1 MSLHEKLNTDLKAAM
16 RARDELRMLVL
27 RSLLSSMN
35 YAEIAKQKKLDD
47 GGVIEVIG
55 REIKQ
60 RRESIEAY
68 EKGNRKDLADK
79 EKAEMAV
86 LQEYMPAQM
95 GRDEI
100 VSIVKAV
107 IAEVGAKG
115 PGDKGKVMQK
125 LMPQVKGKADG
136 SEVNNI
142 VTTCWA
148 NCEQVLPPVLSLRV
162 KRSNPWI
169 RRRHALRLLRRCA
182 PRNDM
187 QEAGRS

>member
-1 MSLHEKLNTDLKAAM
+1 MSLQEKLNTDLKAAM

-55 REIKQ
+55 KEIKQ

-95 GRDEI
+95 SREEI
-100 VSIVKAV
+100 TAIVEKV
-107 IAEVGAKG
+107 IAEVGAKDQ
-115 PGDKGKVMQK
+115 GDKGKVMQK

-136 SEVNNI
+136 NEVNGI
-142 VTTCWA
+142 VTD
-148 NCEQVLPPVLSLRV
+148 
-162 KRSNPWI
+162 
-169 RRRHALRLLRRCA
+169 LL
-182 PRNDM
+182 
-187 QEAGRS
+187 GKL

>member
-1 MSLHEKLNTDLKAAM
+1 MSLQEKINTDLKAAM

-27 RSLLSSMN
+27 RTVLSSIN
-35 YAEIAKQKKLDD
+35 YAEIAKQKKLAD

-60 RRESIEAY
+60 RKESIEAY
-68 EKGNRKDLADK
+68 EKGNRADLAAK
-79 EKAEMAV
+79 ERAEMAV

-100 VSIVKAV
+100 TSLVKAV
-107 IAEVGAKG
+107 ITEVGAKG

-136 SEVNNI
+136 GEVNSI
-142 VTTCWA
+142 VTD
-148 NCEQVLPPVLSLRV
+148 
-162 KRSNPWI
+162 
-169 RRRHALRLLRRCA
+169 LL
-182 PRNDM
+182 
-187 QEAGRS
+187 GKL

>member
-1 MSLHEKLNTDLKAAM
+1 MSLQEKLNTDLKAAM

-55 REIKQ
+55 KEVKQ

-68 EKGNRKDLADK
+68 EKGNRQDLADK
-79 EKAEMAV
+79 EKAELAI

-95 GRDEI
+95 GREEI
-100 VSIVKAV
+100 TSIVEKV

-136 SEVNNI
+136 NEVNGI
-142 VTTCWA
+142 VTD
-148 NCEQVLPPVLSLRV
+148 
-162 KRSNPWI
+162 
-169 RRRHALRLLRRCA
+169 LL
-182 PRNDM
+182 
-187 QEAGRS
+187 GKL

>member
-1 MSLHEKLNTDLKAAM
+1 MSLQEKLNTDLKTAM
-16 RARDELRMLVL
+16 RARDEVRMLVL
-27 RSLLSSMN
+27 RSLLSAMN

-47 GGVIEVIG
+47 SGVIEVIS

-68 EKGNRKDLADK
+68 EKGNRPDLVGK

-100 VSIVKAV
+100 TALAQKV
-107 IAEVGAKG
+107 IEEVGAKAA
-115 PGDKGKVMQK
+115 GDKGKVMQK

-136 SEVNNI
+136 GEVNSI
-142 VTTCWA
+142 VT
-148 NCEQVLPPVLSLRV
+148 E
-162 KRSNPWI
+162 
-169 RRRHALRLLRRCA
+169 LL
-182 PRNDM
+182 
-187 QEAGRS
+187 GKL

>member
-1 MSLHEKLNTDLKAAM
+1 MSLQEKLNTDLKAAM

-55 REIKQ
+55 KEIKQ

-68 EKGNRKDLADK
+68 EKGNRKDLSDK
-79 EKAEMAV
+79 EKAE
-86 LQEYMPAQM
+86 LTILREYMPAQM
-95 GRDEI
+95 SGEEI
-100 VSIVKAV
+100 TAIAEKV
-107 IAEVGAKG
+107 IAEVGATG

-136 SEVNNI
+136 SEVNSI
-142 VTTCWA
+142 VT
-148 NCEQVLPPVLSLRV
+148 E
-162 KRSNPWI
+162 
-169 RRRHALRLLRRCA
+169 LL
-182 PRNDM
+182 
-187 QEAGRS
+187 GKL

>member
-1 MSLHEKLNTDLKAAM
+1 MSLQEKLNTDLKAAM

-27 RSLLSSMN
+27 RTLLSSMN

-55 REIKQ
+55 KEVKQ

-95 GRDEI
+95 SGEEI
-100 VSIVKAV
+100 TAIVEKV

-136 SEVNNI
+136 NEVNNI
-142 VTTCWA
+142 VT
-148 NCEQVLPPVLSLRV
+148 SLLG
-162 KRSNPWI
+162 K
-169 RRRHALRLLRRCA
+169 L
-182 PRNDM
+182 
-187 QEAGRS
+187 

>member
-1 MSLHEKLNTDLKAAM
+1 MPLQEKLNTDLKAAM
-16 RARDELRMLVL
+16 RAHDELRMLVL

-55 REIKQ
+55 KEIKQ
-60 RRESIEAY
+60 RKESIEAY

-100 VSIVKAV
+100 ISIVQAV
-107 IAEVGAKG
+107 ITGVGAKG

-125 LMPQVKGKADG
+125 LMPQVKVKADG
-136 SEVNNI
+136 NEVNGI
-142 VTTCWA
+142 VTD
-148 NCEQVLPPVLSLRV
+148 
-162 KRSNPWI
+162 
-169 RRRHALRLLRRCA
+169 LL
-182 PRNDM
+182 
-187 QEAGRS
+187 GKL

>member
-1 MSLHEKLNTDLKAAM
+1 M

-142 VTTCWA
+142 VTD
-148 NCEQVLPPVLSLRV
+148 
-162 KRSNPWI
+162 
-169 RRRHALRLLRRCA
+169 LL
-182 PRNDM
+182 
-187 QEAGRS
+187 GKL

>member
-1 MSLHEKLNTDLKAAM
+1 MSLQEKLNTDLKAAM

-47 GGVIEVIG
+47 DGVIEVIG
-55 REIKQ
+55 KEIKQ

-68 EKGNRKDLADK
+68 EKGNRKDLSDK
-79 EKAEMAV
+79 EKAE
-86 LQEYMPAQM
+86 LTILREYMPAQM
-95 GRDEI
+95 SREEI
-100 VSIVKAV
+100 TAIAEKV

-136 SEVNNI
+136 SEVNSI
-142 VTTCWA
+142 VT
-148 NCEQVLPPVLSLRV
+148 E
-162 KRSNPWI
+162 
-169 RRRHALRLLRRCA
+169 LL
-182 PRNDM
+182 
-187 QEAGRS
+187 GKL

>member
-1 MSLHEKLNTDLKAAM
+1 M

-27 RSLLSSMN
+27 RTVLSSIN

-47 GGVIEVIG
+47 SGVIEVIS

-60 RRESIEAY
+60 RKESIEAY
-68 EKGNRKDLADK
+68 EKGNRADLVAK

-95 GRDEI
+95 GLDEI
-100 VSIVKAV
+100 TSLVKAV

-136 SEVNNI
+136 GEVNSI
-142 VTTCWA
+142 VTD
-148 NCEQVLPPVLSLRV
+148 
-162 KRSNPWI
+162 
-169 RRRHALRLLRRCA
+169 LL
-182 PRNDM
+182 
-187 QEAGRS
+187 GKL